1 MNRWLPGWRVLG
13 ALLTVSFSTGA
24 ADETVLP
31 CRQPQLSR
39 TPDGVYVACGTPTA
53 ILVARSTNGG
63 RRFDEPSRIAITGH
77 LSLGN
82 HRGPRIAAS
91 GNEVAVTAIVGA
103 LGNGKDGDLLAWRSE
118 DGGRSWS
125 APVVVN
131 DVPASAREG
140 LHAMTRHES
149 SVTTAWLDLRENG
162 TSLAVGTSTDGG
174 RTWGQDVIA
183 YRAPAGGICECC
195 HPSLATDWSHRVVAM
210 FRNNVGGNRDMHV
223 IGSRDGRTWTPALKL
238 GRESWTLAAC
248 PMDGG
253 DIRYNSRGNAVAVW
267 RRGQTIYLTSLD
279 DDAAASVERRIGDGV
294 NAALAATAAGPA
306 VAWNGPDGLQLLR
319 GSGSPV
325 LVDSRGRFASLVA
338 HGETVVIA
346 FERGEQSV
354 VRIY

>member
-1 MNRWLPGWRVLG
+1 VIG
-13 ALLTVSFSTGA
+13 ALLAASLSTGA

-39 TPDGVYVACGTPTA
+39 TPDAVYVACGTPTA
-53 ILVARSTNGG
+53 ILVARSVDGG
-63 RRFDEPSRIAITGH
+63 RRFDEPARIGITGH

-103 LGNGKDGDLLAWRSE
+103 LGSGKDGDLLAWSSE
-118 DGGRSWS
+118 DGGRRWS

-140 LHAMTRHES
+140 LHAMTRNHS
-149 SVTTAWLDLRENG
+149 TVTAAWLDLRNKG

-183 YRAPAGGICECC
+183 YRAPSGGICECC
-195 HPSLATDWSHRVVAM
+195 HPSLATDGSQRVVTM
-210 FRNNVGGNRDMHV
+210 FRNSVGGNRDMYV
-223 IGSRDGRTWTPALKL
+223 IGSGDGRTWTPARKL

-253 DIRYNSRGNAVAVW
+253 DIRYDSRGNAVAVW
-267 RRGQTIYLTSLD
+267 RRGQTIFLTSLD
-279 DDAAASVERRIGDGV
+279 DDAALSVERRIGDGV
-294 NAALAATAAGPA
+294 NAALAVTAAGPA
-306 VAWNGPDGLQLLR
+306 VAWNGSDGLQLVR
-319 GSGSPV
+319 GNGLPV

-338 HGETVVIA
+338 HGQTVVVA
-346 FERGEQSV
+346 FERGEESV
-354 VRIY
+354 VRVY